1 MTRLHDSSQEIKRRC
16 PLGPVDTLGIATW
29 ESKENGSRCMVAI
42 RGVTTGDIPVYQ
54 STMGSPSSWE
64 YEDYTRC
71 STSEAHKDIMG
82 AMSLYQEDEEFKKEY
97 LVAVNYQ
104 MGESAVATSGF
115 LFFSEP
121 DSDQVG
127 IANPAL
133 QVGYFLHP
141 YFRGKGIAR
150 AAVRLLVEKAFEVLA
165 KPHTGHKTFKK
176 YASVYALV
184 YSGNTRSIH
193 LLESLGFTRDPG
205 YAKTALV
212 QCEPMIEYRYVKTQ
226 DRYSR

>member
-141 YFRGKGIAR
+141 YFRGKGIALGIR
-150 AAVRLLVEKAFEVLA
+150 RSRSTHLCTPLCTLATREAFTCWS
-165 KPHTGHKTFKK
+165 PWGSRGTPDMQRRRWCS
-176 YASVYALV
+176 ASL
-184 YSGNTRSIH
+184 
-193 LLESLGFTRDPG
+193 
-205 YAKTALV
+205 
-212 QCEPMIEYRYVKTQ
+212 
-226 DRYSR
+226 